1 MLKDDMEDIEPDAED
16 LEEVED
22 IDVNDIDVDNLEGV
36 SIDDPVRMYLREIGK
51 IPLLTYDQELDL
63 AKKF

>member
-1 MLKDDMEDIEPDAED
+1 MEDIEPDAED

-51 IPLLTYDQELDL
+51 
-63 AKKF
+63 KKI

>member
-1 MLKDDMEDIEPDAED
+1 MEDIEPDAED

-51 IPLLTYDQELDL
+51 ITT
-63 AKKF
+63 FNI